1 MLLKILAIT
10 FGIVSLVTL
19 LTYGIDKAKAIKGE
33 WRIPEKVLL
42 ALSLLG
48 GGVGG
53 LCGMYLFHHKT
64 RHWYF
69 TVLNIVGIVW
79 QVGLL
84 LLLLMDKWKWINII

>member
-10 FGIVSLVTL
+10 FLAVSVVTFGA
-19 LTYGIDKAKAIKGE
+19 YGIDKVKAMSGA

-42 ALSLLG
+42 LLSLLG

-53 LCGMYLFHHKT
+53 FLGMQLFHHKT

-69 TVLNIVGIVW
+69 TVINIVGIVW

-84 LLLLMDKWKWINII
+84 LFLSLVELKWIKL